1 MRSSRRAVALTLAGV
16 LGALAAGIGIG
27 AGVYASLA
35 PAGTTT
41 VVQDVNA
48 TGQNENAAAT
58 PSGDLSV
65 GSIYERT
72 HQGVVDV
79 TVSGRQLHA
88 EGSGWE
94 YDSKGDI
101 VTNEHVVAGAS
112 SITVTLWNGNT
123 YKAHLVAADDSTD
136 LAVIRISAPSS
147 VLTPLM
153 LANSDDVEVGD
164 PVVAIG
170 SPFGL
175 PQTVTSGIVSALHR
189 SIDSPNDFTIS
200 NSIQTDAPINHGNS
214 GGPLL
219 NASADVIGV
228 NSQIQSESGGSDG
241 VGFAIPSNTVSSIVG
256 QIVAGKTIAH
266 AYFGVQVS
274 DSRSPLGADLAQI
287 LPGTGAAKAG
297 LKAGDVVTKL
307 DGKTISGESDLSAV
321 IGSKK
326 PGDKMSVTYVRDGKT
341 ATVTVTL
348 GTQPS

>member
-1 MRSSRRAVALTLAGV
+1 MRSSRRGIALTVAGV

-35 PAGTTT
+35 PSGTTT
-41 VVQDVNA
+41 VVQHIDA
-48 TGQNENAAAT
+48 GGQIENAAAT
-58 PSGDLSV
+58 PAADLSV
-65 GSIYERT
+65 GSIYEHTRR
-72 HQGVVDV
+72 GVVDI
-79 TVSGRQLHA
+79 TVSGAKERA

-101 VTNEHVVAGAS
+101 VTNEHVVAGAT
-112 SITVTLWNGNT
+112 SITATLWNGRS
-123 YKAHLVAADDSTD
+123 YKARLVAADDSTD

-147 VLTPLM
+147 ALKPLA
-153 LANSDDVEVGD
+153 LGNSDDVEVGG

-175 PQTVTSGIVSALHR
+175 RETVTSGIVSALHR
-189 SIDSPNDFTIS
+189 SIDSPNGFTIS

-219 NASADVIGV
+219 DASADVIGV
-228 NSQIQSESGGSDG
+228 NSQIQTESGGSDG
-241 VGFAIPSNTVSSIVG
+241 VGFAIPSNTVRSIVG
-256 QIVAGKTIAH
+256 QIVAGKPIAH
-266 AYFGVQVS
+266 AYFGVQARN
-274 DSRSPLGADLAQI
+274 SRSPLGADLAQI

-297 LKAGDVVTKL
+297 LTAGDVVTKL

-326 PGDKMSVTYVRDGKT
+326 PGDTMSVTYVRDGKT

-348 GTQPS
+348 GAQPS

>member
-1 MRSSRRAVALTLAGV
+1 MVAAV
-16 LGALAAGIGIG
+16 LGALAAGVGIG
-27 AGVYASLA
+27 AGIYAALA
-35 PAGTTT
+35 PTRTTT

-48 TGQNENAAAT
+48 SGEIENAAAT
-58 PSGDLSV
+58 PVGALSV
-65 GSIYERT
+65 GGIYQHA
-72 HQGVVDV
+72 HQGVVDI
-79 TVSGRQLHA
+79 TVDSTGSAGTGQSRA

-101 VTNEHVVAGAS
+101 VTNEHVVSGAS
-112 SITVTLWNGNT
+112 SIRVMLWNGT
-123 YKAHLVAADDSTD
+123 SYKARLVEADNSTD
-136 LAVIRISAPSS
+136 LAVVRISAPSS
-147 VLTPLM
+147 VLTPLT
-153 LANSDDVEVGD
+153 LGNSDEVAVGD

-189 SIDSPNDFTIS
+189 SIDSPNNFTIS

-241 VGFAIPSNTVSSIVG
+241 VGFAIPANTVRSIVG

-266 AYFGVQVS
+266 AYFGVQVG
-274 DSRSPLGADLAQI
+274 DSLSPPGAALAQI

-307 DGKTISGESDLSAV
+307 DGRTVSDESDLSA
-321 IGSKK
+321 IIATKK
-326 PGDKMSVTYVRDGKT
+326 PGEKMSVTYIRKGKT
-341 ATVTVTL
+341 ATVSVTL
-348 GTQPS
+348 TAQPS